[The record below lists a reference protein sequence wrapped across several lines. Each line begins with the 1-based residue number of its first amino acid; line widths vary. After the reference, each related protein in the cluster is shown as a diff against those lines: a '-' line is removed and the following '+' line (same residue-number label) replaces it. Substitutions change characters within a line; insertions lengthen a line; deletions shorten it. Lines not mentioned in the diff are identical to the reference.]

1 MMTPVSM
8 RTRASQGPLPLH
20 ITLVCR
26 QWLRLCYRD
35 GIGTSLTENR
45 RVHTLFHR
53 RPRIALGCWRQG
65 LGGGGRTMRKIG
77 SRRSATAAF
86 ALITAALTA
95 ASGCTTESTPQGPK
109 VKGKPIKV
117 MTIGTAGPEEGGST
131 PAMAQVAIAYQGF
144 INHHGGI
151 NGRPLSVTFCDD
163 HDNPSGAEQCARQA
177 VSNRDVAVVGWGS
190 ISGGSK
196 ILSVLSRA
204 NNPRIGE
211 GQFRTAPNTHPRPYP
226 TLCPPPHPRLV
237 PPHPPPP

>member
-77 SRRSATAAF
+77 SRPSASAAL
-86 ALITAALTA
+86 ALITAGLLEELRR
-95 ASGCTTESTPQGPK
+95 TTHHPPQGPQL
-109 VKGKPIKV
+109 KG
-117 MTIGTAGPEEGGST
+117 E
-131 PAMAQVAIAYQGF
+131 
-144 INHHGGI
+144 
-151 NGRPLSVTFCDD
+151 
-163 HDNPSGAEQCARQA
+163 
-177 VSNRDVAVVGWGS
+177 
-190 ISGGSK
+190 
-196 ILSVLSRA
+196 
-204 NNPRIGE
+204 
-211 GQFRTAPNTHPRPYP
+211 PNKA
-226 TLCPPPHPRLV
+226 
-237 PPHPPPP
+237 

>member
-65 LGGGGRTMRKIG
+65 LGGGGRAMRKMG
-77 SRRSATAAF
+77 SRRSARAAL
-86 ALITAALTA
+86 ALITAALRA
-95 ASGCTTESTPQGPK
+95 ASGWTTHSTARGPK
-109 VKGKPIKV
+109 LKGKPIKV

-151 NGRPLSVTFCDD
+151 NPRPLSVTFCDD
-163 HDNPSGAEQCARQA
+163 HDNPSGADQSARQA
-177 VSNRDVAVVGWGS
+177 LSNRAAAPAGS
-190 ISGGSK
+190 GTITAGSHTP
-196 ILSVLSRA
+196 SV
-204 NNPRIGE
+204 
-211 GQFRTAPNTHPRPYP
+211 
-226 TLCPPPHPRLV
+226 
-237 PPHPPPP
+237 